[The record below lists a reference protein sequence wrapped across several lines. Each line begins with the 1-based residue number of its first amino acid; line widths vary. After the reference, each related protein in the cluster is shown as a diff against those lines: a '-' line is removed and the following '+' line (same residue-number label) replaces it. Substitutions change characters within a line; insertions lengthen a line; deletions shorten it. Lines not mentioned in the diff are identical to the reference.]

1 VPPVPLVDPAT
12 LDFEHPRL
20 TGDDLRKVL
29 PHRGGMALVDSVLSH
44 DAATQTIVGYRD
56 VRADEFWC
64 DGHFPG
70 NPLLPGVLMIE
81 AAAQLSIVGY
91 KLGVPQ
97 VGGRLIVFGGTDD
110 VRFRGAVRP
119 GDRLVLMARGLSL
132 STRLAKS
139 HCQALVDG
147 KIVFEG
153 TVIGI
158 PT

>member
-1 VPPVPLVDPAT
+1 VPSAPIVDPAT
-12 LDFEHPRL
+12 LDFSRPRMRA
-20 TGDDLRKVL
+20 DELRKIL
-29 PHRGGMALVDSVLSH
+29 PHRGGMALVDAVLTH
-44 DAATQTIVGYRD
+44 DPGTQTIVGYRD
-56 VRADEFWC
+56 VRGDEFWS

-91 KLGVPQ
+91 KLAVPQ
-97 VGGRLIVFGGTDD
+97 VGERLIVFGGVDD

-119 GDRLVLMARGLSL
+119 GDRLILMARGTSL

-139 HCQALVDG
+139 ECQAIVGD

-153 TVIGI
+153 TVIGV
-158 PT
+158 PM

>member
-1 VPPVPLVDPAT
+1 MPPVPIVDPAT
-12 LDFEHPRL
+12 LDFARPRMS
-20 TGDDLRKVL
+20 GDELRKVL
-29 PHRGGMALVDSVLSH
+29 PHRGAMALVDAVLMH
-44 DAATQTIVGYRD
+44 DPATQTIVGYRD

-70 NPLLPGVLMIE
+70 HPLLPGVLMIE
-81 AAAQLSIVGY
+81 ASAQLSIVGY
-91 KLGVPQ
+91 KLAVPQ
-97 VGGRLIVFGGTDD
+97 VGDRLIVFGGVDD

-119 GDRLVLMARGLSL
+119 GDRLILMARATAF

-139 HCQALVDG
+139 HCQAVVGD